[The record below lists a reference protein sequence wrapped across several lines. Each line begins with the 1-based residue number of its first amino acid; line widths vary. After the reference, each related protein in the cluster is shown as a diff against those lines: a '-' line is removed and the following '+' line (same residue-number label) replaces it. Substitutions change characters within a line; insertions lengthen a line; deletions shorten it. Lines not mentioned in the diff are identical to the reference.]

1 MRKVLL
7 GAMALATSMLAASPA
22 LAETS
27 TWQKVFEVDGPSKS
41 GSAEVAQVQQRCNF
55 RMMSRMGPDPKEVAA
70 CDAAVKQLA
79 RRGDAAVPA
88 ILTALDAESTS
99 YTSRDRL
106 YAALAESKD
115 PAVAAKMIDAMAK
128 VATGRV
134 EDRTYEAQQ
143 MEEVARSI
151 LHTNP
156 GERAPWVEEA
166 KRDPYERLTE
176 RVVGWRVLQ
185 RETAGKTAD
194 ELAGAR
200 LSDARSH
207 KSDRDIERAY
217 LSVRYLMTREPAEA
231 RTAAEELLARLPPP
245 AFGVKDEL
253 ATVRR
258 HLESLR
264 RTAEFHERE
273 AASEARAKAARG
285 PLQVKAPPPVKK
297 QPPAQAVNDSKSR
310 S

>member
-22 LAETS
+22 LAENS

-41 GSAEVAQVQQRCNF
+41 GSAEVTQVQQRCNF

-79 RRGDAAVPA
+79 RRGEAAVPA
-88 ILTALDAESTS
+88 ILTALDHETTN

-106 YAALAESKD
+106 YAALADSKD

-143 MEEVARSI
+143 MEMVARSI

-156 GERAPWVEEA
+156 GERAPWIEEA
-166 KRDPYERLTE
+166 KQDPYQRLTE
-176 RVVGWRVLQ
+176 RVVHWRVLQ
-185 RETAGKTAD
+185 REAAGKTAD
-194 ELAGAR
+194 ELAGSR
-200 LSDARSH
+200 LADARAH
-207 KSDRDIERAY
+207 KNDKDIERAY

-231 RTAAEELLARLPPP
+231 RVAAEELLARLPPP

-258 HLESLR
+258 HLDSLR
-264 RTAEFHERE
+264 RTSEFHERE
-273 AASEARAKAARG
+273 AAEESRSKAAKAARS
-285 PLQVKAPPPVKK
+285 PKAPPPPKK
-297 QPPAQAVNDSKSR
+297 QPPAQAINDSKSR